1 MKNLGEYISKIIP
14 RLVRMEGWVRIR
26 MRICVNNG
34 NVFIGE
40 FLRNR
45 EEGEKLSPAEI
56 WLFKERG
63 LLPEC

>member
-1 MKNLGEYISKIIP
+1 
-14 RLVRMEGWVRIR
+14 MEGWVRIR

-63 LLPEC
+63 LLPEY